1 MRQRQSA
8 RRSGW
13 RWASVTCIWA
23 LDVAGRRVAPDTN
36 FSVLRAQKEVGRSSY
51 GAIFVGRY
59 ATGNAPELAKWN
71 RAYGVDANIQMSPSQ
86 RLSTF
91 VARTDS
97 PDAIGS
103 DYAGRAFYNFTNNL
117 WQISGGYSQVGERFN
132 PEVGFLPR
140 RGYRRPEFRVFF
152 QPQPKTIKWIR
163 RVAPHYSYNSYWG
176 FDGRLQSSMMHVHPF
191 EIQPAEGGRFGWFF
205 DRNQDN
211 PLTPF
216 VVYNRDGNRVV
227 IPAGEYTW

>member
-1 MRQRQSA
+1 
-8 RRSGW
+8 
-13 RWASVTCIWA
+13 
-23 LDVAGRRVAPDTN
+23 
-36 FSVLRAQKEVGRSSY
+36 VLRAQKEVGRSSY

-152 QPQPKTIKWIR
+152 QPQPKTIVDPAGRAALLVQQLLGVR
-163 RVAPHYSYNSYWG
+163 RATPELDDACAPVRDSARR
-176 FDGRLQSSMMHVHPF
+176 GRPVRLVLRSQSG
-191 EIQPAEGGRFGWFF
+191 QPADAVRG
-205 DRNQDN
+205 
-211 PLTPF
+211 L
-216 VVYNRDGNRVV
+216 
-227 IPAGEYTW
+227 